1 MSAPTPPAGTTP
13 SPDGGKPTPL
23 SEPMG
28 GKPTPLDPKPTTG
41 GKPTPLD
48 DPKK

>member
-1 MSAPTPPAGTTP
+1 MSAPKPPAGSHP
-13 SPDGGKPTPL
+13 NPDGGKPTPL
-23 SEPMG
+23 TEPQG
-28 GKPTPLDPKPTTG
+28 GKPTPLDPKPTG

>member
-1 MSAPTPPAGTTP
+1 MSAPTPPAASNP
-13 SPDGGKPTPL
+13 QPDGGKPTPL

-28 GKPTPLDPKPTTG
+28 GKPTPLDPTTKG

>member
-1 MSAPTPPAGTTP
+1 MSAPTPPVGSKP
-13 SPDGGKPTPL
+13 SPHGGKPTPL
-23 SEPMG
+23 DEPMG
-28 GKPTPLDPKPTTG
+28 GKPTPLDPKPTG

>member
-1 MSAPTPPAGTTP
+1 MSAPTPPSGSTP

-28 GKPTPLDPKPTTG
+28 GKPTPLDPKPTG